1 MKHGKIKKIG
11 FFTIAAFLFG
21 LIANTG
27 FPEEKLIPWTYGG
40 YQKVSEFYLKYWSL
54 SSDTLQEFKN
64 IQEGNLKY
72 DLSELW
78 FSQNP
83 PRLRIDN
90 YIEEGSIKCT
100 QFKGREWEKITHEG
114 KTYVLNERIIQ
125 TNSKRIAYS
134 LENISSGG
142 GVELCEY
149 KKYETEKNVPASLK
163 DVLYLLTV
171 IPYIPEPD
179 FEEMT
184 VASLEMDELLDPEK
198 YKKTINELKK
208 RYEKVGRQ
216 TAKWETGHGILRFP
230 AQGFAF
236 MDLEWGIA
244 LEGYLTGQRGGGGLQ
259 PVTLENPVCV
269 YKAMSIETKI
279 SDPNVFK
286 KWMN

>member
-1 MKHGKIKKIG
+1 MKHGKIRKTG
-11 FFTIAAFLFG
+11 FLLIPAILFG
-21 LIANTG
+21 LLASTG
-27 FPEEKLIPWTYGG
+27 FPEEKLIPWNLGG

-54 SSDTLQEFKN
+54 SSDTLQDFQN
-64 IQEGNLKY
+64 IQEGKLKP

-83 PRLRIDN
+83 PKLRIDK
-90 YIEEGSIKCT
+90 YIEEDSIKCT

-114 KTYVLNERIIQ
+114 KTYILKERIIQ
-125 TNSKRIAYS
+125 TDSKRIDYS

-149 KKYETEKNVPASLK
+149 KKYETTKNVPASLK
-163 DVLYLLTV
+163 DALYLLTV
-171 IPYIPEPD
+171 IPYILEPD
-179 FEEMT
+179 LEEMT
-184 VASLEMDELLDPEK
+184 VASLEMDEFLNPEK

-208 RYEKVGRQ
+208 RYEKLGRQ

-259 PVTLENPVCV
+259 TVTLENPVCV
-269 YKAMSIETKI
+269 YKALSIETKI
-279 SDPNVFK
+279 SDPNVFT